1 MDIKLLIRVWF
12 LSVVVLRTINS
23 QYSTPL
29 PMPSAAPVAMFTASH
44 LPSSRRAKISDPI
57 YRRKMALEIG
67 PDGRYVIRMAVIAP
81 LENTRPFS
89 IAKSSY
95 AIEYAMKSPMV
106 VQLLK
111 LCNVSV
117 IHYADSNCDA
127 VSAPIHAFNLYWD
140 KKIHAL
146 IGPSCDY
153 SLAPVA
159 RYAPYWNLPVITPGG
174 MAYVFGEDKTDG
186 DAEFPLLVRVGA
198 TFDGL
203 ARVIHQVVTRIYAWN
218 KIKILYSLNGF
229 SDVTERFCRNA
240 MNAVVKEFRVND
252 DEFHFHKL
260 DPIEDGDDSYDS
272 MLKEEIGHEYASK
285 KHHVTVFFV
294 LCPPQITNSFR

>member
-1 MDIKLLIRVWF
+1 MDMKLLIRVCF
-12 LSVVVLRTINS
+12 LSAIVFWPTNS
-23 QYSTPL
+23 QYSSTSLPPSSATPIAL
-29 PMPSAAPVAMFTASH
+29 LTASH
-44 LPSSRRAKISDPI
+44 LPSSRRAKISDPT

-67 PDGRYVIRMAVIAP
+67 TDGRYIIRMAVIAP

-89 IAKSSY
+89 IAKSSC
-95 AIEYAMKSPMV
+95 AIGYAMRNPMV

-111 LCNVSV
+111 RCNVSV

-159 RYAPYWNLPVITPGG
+159 RYARFWNLPVITPGG
-174 MAYVFGEDKTDG
+174 MSHVFADP
-186 DAEFPLLVRVGA
+186 EFSLLVRVGA

-203 ARVIHQVVTRIYAWN
+203 ARVIHQVVTRVYAWN
-218 KIKILYSLNGF
+218 KIKIIHSINGF
-229 SDVTERFCRNA
+229 TDVTEKFCFLA

-252 DEFHFHKL
+252 DEFDFHKL
-260 DPIEDGDDSYDS
+260 DPIENGNGSYDA
-272 MLKEEIGHEYASK
+272 MLRGEIGRDFASK
-285 KHHVTVFFV
+285 WLFA
-294 LCPPQITNSFR
+294 LSFDSSPKQWRSMPVGRPGRS